1 MYWNIRMRASEGE
14 VLHISGAEGLYPVDE
29 LQDTVAA
36 YLQRALHH
44 DRGKPD
50 RIVVTVERL
59 EEEPQFIKMQP
70 VYTVNTGDYSE
81 AWRFVKEGLI
91 CLDVSGEAFNTAR
104 AIIESTDVMRGAA
117 IVRAVSGVRAE
128 PDRVRGVRATRLGIM
143 PELLP
148 ELYESLGKLDAD
160 GTVVSEAVVLAS
172 KVASCPHIVAELCV
186 SDDPFYTTGYLSSK
200 NTGYVRVP
208 HIKEK
213 GRMNGGRVFFVTE
226 ECTVGD
232 VVRYLE
238 ETPVMVTRLS
248 DIHDIINPDEFIC
261 SINR

>member
-1 MYWNIRMRASEGE
+1 M
-14 VLHISGAEGLYPVDE
+14 HISGAEGLYPADE

-36 YLQRALHH
+36 YLKRAQHH
-44 DRGKPD
+44 DRGEPD
-50 RIVVTVERL
+50 RIVVTVEKL
-59 EEEPQFIKMQP
+59 EEEPQLIEMQP
-70 VYTVNTGDYSE
+70 VCTVNIVDYSE
-81 AWRFVKEGLI
+81 AWRFVEEGLI
-91 CLDVSGEAFNTAR
+91 CLDVSWKAFNTAR
-104 AIIESTDVMRGAA
+104 AIIESPDVMRGAA

-143 PELLP
+143 PDLLP
-148 ELYESLGKLDAD
+148 DLYESLCGFDAD
-160 GTVVSEAVVLAS
+160 RTVVSEAVVLAS

-213 GRMNGGRVFFVTE
+213 GMMNGGRVFFVTE
-226 ECTVGD
+226 ECDVRD

>member
-14 VLHISGAEGLYPVDE
+14 IHISGAEGLYPGDE

-36 YLQRALHH
+36 YVQRALHH
-44 DRGKPD
+44 DRGEPD
-50 RIVVTVERL
+50 RVVVTVERL
-59 EEEPQFIKMQP
+59 EEEPQLIEMQP
-70 VYTVNTGDYSE
+70 VYTVNTRDYSE
-81 AWRFVKEGLI
+81 AWRFVEEGLN
-91 CLDVSGEAFNTAR
+91 CLDVSGKAFNTAR
-104 AIIESTDVMRGAA
+104 SIIESPDVMRGAA

-143 PELLP
+143 PALLP
-148 ELYESLGKLDAD
+148 ALYESLNRFDAD
-160 GTVVSEAVVLAS
+160 RTVVSEAVVLAS
-172 KVASCPHIVAELCV
+172 KVASSPHIVAELCV
-186 SDDPFYTTGYLSSK
+186 SDDPFYTTGYLSSE

-213 GRMNGGRVFFVTE
+213 DMMNGGRVFFVTE
-226 ECTVGD
+226 ECAVGD

-238 ETPVMVTRLS
+238 ETPVMITKLS

>member
-1 MYWNIRMRASEGE
+1 MRASEGE
-14 VLHISGAEGLYPVDE
+14 KHISGAEGLYPEDE
-29 LQDTVAA
+29 LQETVAA
-36 YLQRALHH
+36 YLQRALQH
-44 DRGKPD
+44 DRGEPD
-50 RIVVTVERL
+50 RVVLTVERL
-59 EEEPQFIKMQP
+59 EEEPQLIEMQP
-70 VYTVNTGDYSE
+70 VYTVSTGNYSE

-91 CLDVSGEAFNTAR
+91 CLGVSGETFNLAR
-104 AIIESTDVMRGAA
+104 SIIESPDVMRGAA

-128 PDRVRGVRATRLGIM
+128 PDMLRGVRATRLGIM
-143 PELLP
+143 PGLLP
-148 ELYESLGKLDAD
+148 VLYEALGRFDAD
-160 GTVVSEAVVLAS
+160 RAVVSEAVVLAS
-172 KVASCPHIVAELCV
+172 KVASSPYIVAELCV

-213 GRMNGGRVFFVTE
+213 GMMNGGRVFFVTE
-226 ECTVGD
+226 ECVAGD

-238 ETPVMVTRLS
+238 ETPVMVNKLS